1 MTMQMHTAKDEA
13 MQVIQQLPDNVGFS
27 EIVYRLHVL
36 DTIQKGLKEI
46 DDGKSGITVDELR
59 REIEQW

>member
-1 MTMQMHTAKDEA
+1 MQMHTAKDEA

>member
-1 MTMQMHTAKDEA
+1 MQAHNAKQEA
-13 MQVIQQLPDNVGFS
+13 MQAIQQLPDTIAFS

-46 DDGKSGITVDELR
+46 DDSKLGLTVVELQ

>member
-1 MTMQMHTAKDEA
+1 MQAHNAKQEA
-13 MQVIQQLPDNVGFS
+13 MQAIQQLPDTIAFS

-46 DDGKSGITVDELR
+46 DDSKLGLTVDELQ